1 MSTWGILDAV
11 LVGAVVAVAAVAV
24 LIRSRGAAT
33 SAFLVF
39 GILLALLWARLQA
52 PDVAMAEA
60 ALGGGVAGALLADA
74 LERSRP
80 PEPTRS
86 LPRIPLALAIAAGAA
101 SAAALVTVVR
111 ALPLDPAELG
121 PLARD
126 RVADSGVSHPITA
139 VLLNFRSLDTL
150 LEIAVVVIAAVGAGA
165 VARERLKPERGTDPV
180 RGALAGILIPILLL
194 LAGWILVAGS
204 SQPGGAFQAG
214 AVLAAA
220 LIIGHLC
227 GIPFTTP
234 RGRGGAALAG
244 AGVLCFVALGAIGS
258 ASGGV
263 WLQLDPA
270 WAGAAILAV
279 EAILTVGIAVALTMI
294 FLAAGSRDVSSK
306 DDASREVTR

>member
-1 MSTWGILDAV
+1 MNAWVILDAV
-11 LVGAVVAVAAVAV
+11 LVGAVVLVAAVAV
-24 LIRSRGAAT
+24 LVRSRAAAT

-74 LERSRP
+74 LERRRP
-80 PEPTRS
+80 PRPVRRRA
-86 LPRIPLALAIAAGAA
+86 PVPLILAIAAGAA
-101 SAAALVTVVR
+101 SAA
-111 ALPLDPAELG
+111 ELG

-126 RVADSGVSHPITA
+126 NVADSGVSHPITA

-165 VARERLKPERGTDPV
+165 IARERVQPERGIDPI
-180 RGALAGILIPILLL
+180 RRALASILIPILLL
-194 LAGWILVAGS
+194 LSGWILAAGS
-204 SQPGGAFQAG
+204 TQPGGAFQAG

-227 GIPFTTP
+227 GVPFTTP

-244 AGVLCFVALGAIGS
+244 IGVLCFVVLGVVGPAT
-258 ASGGV
+258 GGV

-279 EAILTVGIAVALTMI
+279 EAVLTIGIAVALAMI
-294 FLAAGSRDVSSK
+294 SLAAGSRDASRR
-306 DDASREVTR
+306 DDASRGATP

>member
-1 MSTWGILDAV
+1 MNAWVILDAV
-11 LVGAVVAVAAVAV
+11 LVGAVVLVAAVAV
-24 LIRSRGAAT
+24 LVRSRAAAT

-74 LERSRP
+74 LERRRP
-80 PEPTRS
+80 PRPVRRRA
-86 LPRIPLALAIAAGAA
+86 PVPLILAIAAGAA

-111 ALPLDPAELG
+111 ALPLAPAELG

-126 RVADSGVSHPITA
+126 NVADSGVSHPITA

-165 VARERLKPERGTDPV
+165 IARERVQPERGIDPI
-180 RGALAGILIPILLL
+180 RRALASILIPILLL
-194 LAGWILVAGS
+194 LSGWILVAGS
-204 SQPGGAFQAG
+204 TQPGGAFQAG

-227 GIPFTTP
+227 GVPFTTP

-244 AGVLCFVALGAIGS
+244 IGVLCFVVLGAIGP
-258 ASGGV
+258 ATGGV

-279 EAILTVGIAVALTMI
+279 EAVLTVGIAVALAMI
-294 FLAAGSRDVSSK
+294 FLAAGSRDASRR
-306 DDASREVTR
+306 DDASRGVTP

>member
-1 MSTWGILDAV
+1 MNAWVILDAV
-11 LVGAVVAVAAVAV
+11 LVGAVVLVAAVAV
-24 LIRSRGAAT
+24 LVRSRAAAT

-74 LERSRP
+74 LERRRP
-80 PEPTRS
+80 PRPVRRRA
-86 LPRIPLALAIAAGAA
+86 PVPLILAIAAGAA
-101 SAAALVTVVR
+101 SAA
-111 ALPLDPAELG
+111 ELG

-126 RVADSGVSHPITA
+126 NVADSGVSHPITA

-165 VARERLKPERGTDPV
+165 IARERVQPERGIDPI
-180 RGALAGILIPILLL
+180 RRALASILIPILLL
-194 LAGWILVAGS
+194 LSGWILAAGS
-204 SQPGGAFQAG
+204 TQPGGAFQAG

-227 GIPFTTP
+227 GVPFTTP

-244 AGVLCFVALGAIGS
+244 IGVLCFVVLGVVGPAT
-258 ASGGV
+258 GGV

-279 EAILTVGIAVALTMI
+279 EAVLTIGIAVALAMI
-294 FLAAGSRDVSSK
+294 FLAAGSRDASRR
-306 DDASREVTR
+306 DDASRGATP